1 MTEIEI
7 DDKSVRITG
16 HAGSGG
22 IGKDLVCCAVST
34 AWYMLRHLLSSP
46 NYSFNGVVTQEVEGD
61 CRISFETADSEGLKA
76 FRESTDF
83 FRQLAEEYPEYVK
96 IK

>member
-1 MTEIEI
+1 MIEI
-7 DDKSVRITG
+7 KITDKSVKITG

-34 AWYMLRHLLSSP
+34 TWYMLRHLLSSP
-46 NYSFNGVVTQEVEGD
+46 NYNFNGVVTQEVEGD
-61 CRISFETADSEGLKA
+61 SEISFETADSEGLKA

-83 FRQLAEEYPEYVK
+83 FRQLAAEYPKYVK
-96 IK
+96 VK